1 MNQFQSILVDVADYI
16 ATITI
21 NRADALNALS
31 VDVLNE
37 LHEAFSI
44 LDNDQSTGIIVIT
57 GTGEKAFIAGADIKY
72 MQMLGKEGALDFGKL
87 GQTLTVKIENSS
99 KPVIAAVNGYA
110 LGGGCELSLACHL
123 RFASENAIFGQPE
136 AKLGLIPGWGGTQ
149 RLPQIVG
156 KGLATELIIG
166 GHNIGAQEAFR
177 IGLVNKVVPQQELLT
192 SAKNFAGLILKNSPN
207 AIAESLRCINISVEK
222 TISEGLSNELDSFS
236 DLFENNET
244 REGLTAFV
252 EKRPPKFRD

>member
-1 MNQFQSILVDVADYI
+1 MNQFKSIHIEVADYI

-21 NRADALNALS
+21 NRPDALNALS
-31 VDVLNE
+31 VGVLND

-44 LDNDQSTGIIVIT
+44 LKNDQSTGAIIIT
-57 GTGEKAFIAGADIKY
+57 GAGDKAFIAGADIKY
-72 MQMLGKEGALDFGKL
+72 MQTLGKEGALEFGKL

-110 LGGGCELSLACHL
+110 LGGGCELSLACHI
-123 RFASENAIFGQPE
+123 RIASENAIFGQPE
-136 AKLGLIPGWGGTQ
+136 VKLGLIPGWGGTQ
-149 RLPQIVG
+149 RLPRIVG
-156 KGLATELIIG
+156 KGRATELIIG
-166 GHNIGAQEAFR
+166 GHNIDVQEAYR
-177 IGLVNKVVPQQELLT
+177 IGLVNKVVPQQELLN

-207 AIAESLRCINISVEK
+207 AVAESLRCINISAEK

>member
-136 AKLGLIPGWGGTQ
+136 VKLGLIPGWGGTQ

-192 SAKNFAGLILKNSPN
+192 TVTKFAGLILKNSPN
-207 AIAESLRCINISVEK
+207 AVAESLRCINDSVGK
-222 TISEGLSNELDSFS
+222 TISEGLSNELESFS
-236 DLFENNET
+236 NLFENDET
-244 REGLTAFV
+244 REGITAFV
-252 EKRPPKFRD
+252 EKRPPIFRD